1 VEAQIQTVLAAR
13 QAFEHE
19 SERLRP
25 DLHRFCT
32 RMTGSVSDGED
43 MVQDAL
49 THAFYRL
56 PELREGT
63 SLRAWLFR
71 IAHNRCIDLLRRRKA
86 LVPLDEEMATDADA
100 DSDLEQKQLA
110 RSTLS
115 AIFSELPPKERASVV
130 LKDVLGYSLEET
142 AEITSSNVGAVKAA
156 LHRARQKLERSATL
170 GRPKAF
176 APNDQRLIETYLE
189 RFNQRDWEGVR
200 ALLSE
205 DARLEVMS
213 RTEGP
218 FHSAYFQNYSKL
230 SWEWRL
236 GLADVEGT
244 TMLVHFRRTDGEWRP
259 HSVIVIGVEDGR
271 VSLIRDYVHID
282 YLLSG
287 AQVEGAPP
295 PLVS

>member
-1 VEAQIQTVLAAR
+1 LEAR
-13 QAFEHE
+13 QAFEQE

-32 RMTGSVSDGED
+32 RMTGNVSDGED

-71 IAHNRCIDLLRRRKA
+71 IAHNRCIDLLRRRKE
-86 LVPLDEEMATDADA
+86 LVPLNEEMAADEDAG
-100 DSDLEQKQLA
+100 STLEHQQLA
-110 RSTLS
+110 HRTLS

-156 LHRARQKLERSATL
+156 LHRARQKLERAAAI
-170 GRPKAF
+170 GRPPAF
-176 APNDQRLIETYLE
+176 APSHQRLIETYLE

-200 ALLSE
+200 ALLSQ
-205 DARLEVMS
+205 DARLEVVS
-213 RTEGP
+213 RTEGS
-218 FHSAYFQNYSKL
+218 FHESPYFQNYSKL

-236 GLADVEGT
+236 GLANVEGT
-244 TMLVHFRRTDGEWRP
+244 PMVVHFRRTDGEWRP
-259 HSVIVIGVEDGR
+259 HSVVVIAVEDGR
-271 VSLIRDYVHID
+271 VSLVRDYVHIG

-287 AQVEGAPP
+287 AQVEWQPP
-295 PLVS
+295 S

>member
-1 VEAQIQTVLAAR
+1 MKAQIQRVLEAR
-13 QAFEHE
+13 QAFEQE

-71 IAHNRCIDLLRRRKA
+71 IAHNRCIDLLRRRKV
-86 LVPLDEEMATDADA
+86 LVPLDEEMATDDDA
-100 DSDLEQKQLA
+100 SSNLEHKQLA
-110 RSTLS
+110 RNTLS
-115 AIFSELPPKERASVV
+115 AMFSELPPKERASIV

-156 LHRARQKLERSATL
+156 LHRARQKLERASTL
-170 GRPKAF
+170 GRTQEF
-176 APNDQRLIETYLE
+176 ALNDQRLIETYLE
-189 RFNQRDWEGVR
+189 RFNQRDWDGVR

-205 DARLEVMS
+205 DARLEVVS

-218 FHSAYFQNYSKL
+218 FASPYFQNYSKL

-236 GLADVEGT
+236 GLANVEGT
-244 TMLVHFRRTDGEWRP
+244 PMVVHFRRQDGEWRP
-259 HSVIVIGVEDGR
+259 HSVIVIGVEDQK

-287 AQVEGAPP
+287 AQVKA
-295 PLVS
+295 

>member
-1 VEAQIQTVLAAR
+1 MEAQIQRVLEAR
-13 QAFEHE
+13 QAFEQE

-43 MVQDAL
+43 VVQDAL

-71 IAHNRCIDLLRRRKA
+71 IAHNRCIDLLRRKRV
-86 LVPLDEEMATDADA
+86 LVPLDEELPTDDDA
-100 DSDLEQKQLA
+100 VADLEHKQVVQ
-110 RSTLS
+110 STLS

-156 LHRARQKLERSATL
+156 LHRARQKLERAAKV
-170 GRPKAF
+170 GPPKTF
-176 APNDQRLIETYLE
+176 APGDQRLIETYLE
-189 RFNQRDWEGVR
+189 RFNQKDWDGVR

-205 DARLEVMS
+205 DARLEVVS
-213 RTEGP
+213 RTEGS
-218 FHSAYFQNYSKL
+218 FHSSPYFQNYSKL

-236 GLADVEGT
+236 GLADVDGVPT
-244 TMLVHFRRTDGEWRP
+244 VVHFRRTGGEWRP
-259 HSVIVIGVEDGR
+259 HSVIVMSVDEGK
-271 VSLIRDYVHID
+271 VSLVRDYVHIG
-282 YLLSG
+282 YLLVDARVDG
-287 AQVEGAPP
+287 TPT
-295 PLVS
+295 